1 MKFFYT
7 ISFLFYL
14 FFPIMALSQEENL
27 VSLDCEKSYRIQSAS
42 SFTYL
47 NCSFLYSGAS
57 ITQTIYSSDPK
68 SGQLWKFIMVSNGCY
83 RIQSQYSGLYL
94 TCSYTGAITQEKY
107 SYESIGRQ
115 LWKVMVDRERN
126 QLLLSVQTRLYLTF
140 FRKRDSTT
148 DTTKEVLLGINII
161 QPEGSTQKYT
171 PEYQKREE
179 RKSTQ
184 YWKIISSD

>member
-1 MKFFYT
+1 
-7 ISFLFYL
+7 
-14 FFPIMALSQEENL
+14 
-27 VSLDCEKSYRIQSAS
+27 
-42 SFTYL
+42 
-47 NCSFLYSGAS
+47 
-57 ITQTIYSSDPK
+57 
-68 SGQLWKFIMVSNGCY
+68 
-83 RIQSQYSGLYL
+83 
-94 TCSYTGAITQEKY
+94 
-107 SYESIGRQ
+107 
-115 LWKVMVDRERN
+115 MVDRERN